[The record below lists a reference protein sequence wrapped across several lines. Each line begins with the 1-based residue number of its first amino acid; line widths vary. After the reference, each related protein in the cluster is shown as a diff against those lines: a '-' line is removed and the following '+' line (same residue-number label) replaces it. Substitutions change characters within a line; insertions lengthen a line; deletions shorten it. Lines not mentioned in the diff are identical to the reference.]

1 MENNV
6 TSSLLG
12 FIDNSD
18 DDSDTEIEANEDI
31 QPNVNEKFTTYM
43 KPLIHL
49 NWLNNR

>member
-12 FIDNSD
+12 LLDNSD

-31 QPNVNEKFTTYM
+31 QLNVNDTRM
-43 KPLIHL
+43 SP
-49 NWLNNR
+49 W